1 MYVHFLKQF
10 TTLLIKI
17 KLIPARAIVK
27 VNDVSE
33 MTVLNLVTEI
43 PELKEIPE
51 VTEEFVVSE
60 VTWEVFV
67 A

>member
-1 MYVHFLKQF
+1 MRNCLFHLH
-10 TTLLIKI
+10 IKI
-17 KLIPARAIVK
+17 KLIPSKAIVK
-27 VNDVSE
+27 VNDVFE
-33 MTVLNLVTEI
+33 MTVLSLVTEI

-51 VTEEFVVSE
+51 VPEEFVVYE